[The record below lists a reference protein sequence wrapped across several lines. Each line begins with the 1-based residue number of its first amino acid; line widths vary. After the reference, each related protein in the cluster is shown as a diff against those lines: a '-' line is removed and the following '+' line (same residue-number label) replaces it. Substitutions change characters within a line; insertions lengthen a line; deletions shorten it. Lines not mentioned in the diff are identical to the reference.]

1 MEPSRLQQGNM
12 ECKVNGKTVI
22 EFKDDRLKPG
32 GLGLVK
38 FRSPSA
44 EFRNFRFGPELT
56 DSTIPRRLT
65 TKVNKSEDLVL
76 RSPPSLD
83 AKLQEQL
90 LENGPRVPDI
100 LRSRARRLEEESA
113 QLKS

>member
-1 MEPSRLQQGNM
+1 M

-32 GLGLVK
+32 GFGLVK

-65 TKVNKSEDLVL
+65 TKVNKLVENID
-76 RSPPSLD
+76 SVPHHHMINSMNNSLKTGHEYQISFVLGLG
-83 AKLQEQL
+83 A
-90 LENGPRVPDI
+90 
-100 LRSRARRLEEESA
+100 
-113 QLKS
+113 